1 MAAGMTSHLPERR
14 LAGRRRS
21 VAEHG
26 IVSARVRPGIDASV
40 VDVSAAGALIE
51 TRHRLLPGSSVEI
64 CFDPDKRQ
72 PAVRGKVVRC
82 AVAQL
87 GADQV
92 SYRGAILFDQRLPWI
107 ANALDCGYSLPGH
120 ERRLRRARR
129 APATRGGM

>member
-1 MAAGMTSHLPERR
+1 MTHHPLERR
-14 LAGRRRS
+14 LARRRQS

-64 CFDPDKRQ
+64 CFDPDKRR

-82 AVAQL
+82 TVAQL

-92 SYRGAILFDQRLPWI
+92 CYRGAILFDQRLPWI
-107 ANALDCGYSLPGH
+107 ADDLGHGYSLPGH
-120 ERRLRRARR
+120 ERRLRRGRR
-129 APATRGGM
+129 APATRAAM

>member
-1 MAAGMTSHLPERR
+1 MTPHLLERR
-14 LAGRRRS
+14 LSRRRRS

-51 TRHRLLPGSSVEI
+51 TSHRLLPGSSVEI
-64 CFDPDKRQ
+64 CFDPDKRR

-87 GADQV
+87 GPDQV
-92 SYRGAILFDQRLPWI
+92 CYRGAILFDQHLPWI
-107 ANALDCGYSLPGH
+107 ADDYGHGYSLPGH
-120 ERRLRRARR
+120 ERRLQGGRR
-129 APATRGGM
+129 APATHAAM